1 MRSPS
6 SGGEE
11 SLPVAK
17 ALGCNDDS
25 RDVDQKIDE
34 RQNCDRGV
42 ISCARMAAPGCV
54 TCSFQTE
61 CMALVDLV
69 IAQRP
74 DIPVL
79 FLETGYHFPETYAYR
94 DQMTERL
101 HLNLVNLAS
110 KITVAEQES
119 QFGILNQTAPDRCC
133 GMRKVEPLFRGLD
146 DYGVWFTALRRE
158 QSPTRANLQS
168 VDHFKLP
175 TGQTI
180 AESEP
185 AGRLDQ
191 CGCLGLFETARHS
204 RASALRS
211 GLHQHWMRALH
222 HTPVDP
228 DNPRSGRWSGHKL
241 ECGIH
246 IQSE

>member
-1 MRSPS
+1 M
-6 SGGEE
+6 
-11 SLPVAK
+11 
-17 ALGCNDDS
+17 AL
-25 RDVDQKIDE
+25 QEKIDE
-34 RQNCDRGV
+34 ASSLIRRVFEQHAE
-42 ISCARMAAPGCV
+42 SAAV

-69 IAQRP
+69 IAERP
-74 DIPVL
+74 GIPVL

-94 DQMTERL
+94 DQMAERM

-110 KITVAEQES
+110 KMSVAEQES

-158 QSPTRANLQS
+158 QSPTRASLQP

-175 TGQTI
+175 TGKQLWKISPLAAWTNADVWAYLKQRQI
-180 AESEP
+180 PVLPLYDRGYTSIGCEP
-185 AGRLDQ
+185 
-191 CGCLGLFETARHS
+191 CT
-204 RASALRS
+204 
-211 GLHQHWMRALH
+211 
-222 HTPVDP
+222 TPPADP
-228 DNPRSGRWSGHKL
+228 ENARSGRWGGRKL

-246 IQSE
+246 ISAE

>member
-1 MRSPS
+1 MT
-6 SGGEE
+6 
-11 SLPVAK
+11 L
-17 ALGCNDDS
+17 
-25 RDVDQKIDE
+25 DQKIG
-34 RQNCDRGV
+34 QAAGV
-42 ISCARMAAPGCV
+42 IAGVLAENGVPACV

-74 DIPVL
+74 NIPVL

-110 KITVAEQES
+110 RQTVAEQES

-158 QSPTRANLQS
+158 QSPTRANLQP

-175 TGQTI
+175 TGKQLLKVSPLADWTNADVWAYLKKRGI
-180 AESEP
+180 PVLSLYDQGYTSIGCAPCTSLP
-185 AGRLDQ
+185 A
-191 CGCLGLFETARHS
+191 
-204 RASALRS
+204 
-211 GLHQHWMRALH
+211 
-222 HTPVDP
+222 DP
-228 DNPRSGRWSGHKL
+228 DNPRSGRWAGKKL

-246 IQSE
+246 IASE

>member
-1 MRSPS
+1 
-6 SGGEE
+6 
-11 SLPVAK
+11 L
-17 ALGCNDDS
+17 
-25 RDVDQKIDE
+25 DQKIGDAT
-34 RQNCDRGV
+34 RVIAGV
-42 ISCARMAAPGCV
+42 LVENGVPACV

-110 KITVAEQES
+110 RQSVSEQES

-158 QSPTRANLQS
+158 QSPTRANLQA

-175 TGQTI
+175 TGKQLLKVSPLADWTNADVWAYLKKRGI
-180 AESEP
+180 PVLPLYEQGYTSIGCAPCTSLP
-185 AGRLDQ
+185 A
-191 CGCLGLFETARHS
+191 
-204 RASALRS
+204 
-211 GLHQHWMRALH
+211 
-222 HTPVDP
+222 DP
-228 DNPRSGRWSGHKL
+228 DNPRSGRWAGKKL

-246 IQSE
+246 IPSE